1 MRRLTAYVHG
11 DVQGVG
17 YRSRVVAIARDLGLV
32 GFIRNL
38 PDGRAKVTA
47 EGGTE
52 SLERFIKAIKIDNA
66 LIKVDEIDYEY
77 SEPTREFES
86 FYKLVGKGETDE
98 RLDNAAKYLKELISV
113 TKNGFSDL
121 KGVIIDES
129 QKTRETVRDESQKTR
144 ETVRDES
151 QKTRDELGGIIKD
164 ESQKTRDGLGTV
176 IKDES
181 RKTREEMRSTFGA
194 SLSKIEDDVDRIK
207 DGIGRR

>member
-1 MRRLTAYVHG
+1 MVHG

-47 EGGTE
+47 EGGTDI
-52 SLERFIKAIKIDNA
+52 LERFVKAIKIDNA

-98 RLDNAAKYLKELISV
+98 RLNTAAGYLKELISV

-121 KGVIIDES
+121 KEVIIDES
-129 QKTRETVRDESQKTR
+129 QKTRE
-144 ETVRDES
+144 
-151 QKTRDELGGIIKD
+151 
-164 ESQKTRDGLGTV
+164 
-176 IKDES
+176 
-181 RKTREEMRSTFGA
+181 EMRSTFG
-194 SLSKIEDDVDRIK
+194 SRFSKMEDDIDHIK
-207 DGIGRR
+207 DGIGRS